1 MVQKIDLT
9 NLPSDVA
16 SNIASFML
24 GKPED
29 LRLKHNKALKKIQR
43 KYKPYFTEED
53 RYEYEYFEQQ
63 SDCSE
68 IDFRGIEIGYFLLQ
82 GEHVKP
88 LYHFIAHQYKKLQKM
103 IKKENE
109 EQVKQHY
116 SLEKIHLR
124 IARRY
129 KDEKEYNTH
138 IFIDNDRQDWR
149 IENVDDFDDE
159 LKQLIKRKIDVENT
173 LYTNDNGGAVVS
185 SYKIRIDLD
194 FKDMSHWKF
203 WYNYF
208 EKWLYESFFL
218 HGVPCA

>member
-24 GKPED
+24 GKPEN
-29 LRLKHNKALKKIQR
+29 LRLKHNKALKRIQR
-43 KYKPYFTEED
+43 KYKANYTEEERD
-53 RYEYEYFEQQ
+53 EYEYFEQQ
-63 SDCSE
+63 FDCSE
-68 IDFRGIEIGYFLLQ
+68 IDFRGIEIDYFLLQ

-88 LYHFIAHQYKKLQKM
+88 LYHFIAHQYEKLRKI
-103 IKKENE
+103 IKKEKE
-109 EQVKQHY
+109 EQFKQSY
-116 SLEKIHLR
+116 GLQKIHLR

-129 KDEKEYNTH
+129 KDEKEYNT
-138 IFIDNDRQDWR
+138 DNLMDRDRYQHWR

-194 FKDMSHWKF
+194 FKDMSH
-203 WYNYF
+203 
-208 EKWLYESFFL
+208 
-218 HGVPCA
+218 

>member
-29 LRLKHNKALKKIQR
+29 LRLKHNKALKKIQK
-43 KYKPYFTEED
+43 KYKPYFTEEE
-53 RYEYEYFEQQ
+53 RYEYEYFELQ
-63 SDCSE
+63 SDYSE

-88 LYHFIAHQYKKLQKM
+88 LYHFIAHQSKKLQKI

-116 SLEKIHLR
+116 SLEKIHLW
-124 IARRY
+124 ITRRY
-129 KDEKEYNTH
+129 KDEKEYNT
-138 IFIDNDRQDWR
+138 DNLTIRDRYQHWR

-185 SYKIRIDLD
+185 SYKIEIDLD
-194 FKDMSHWKF
+194 FKDMSH
-203 WYNYF
+203 
-208 EKWLYESFFL
+208 
-218 HGVPCA
+218 

>member
-1 MVQKIDLT
+1 MMVQKIDLT

-29 LRLKHNKALKKIQR
+29 LRLKHNKALKKIQK
-43 KYKPYFTEED
+43 KYKPYFTEEE
-53 RYEYEYFEQQ
+53 RYEYEYFELQ
-63 SDCSE
+63 SDYSE

-88 LYHFIAHQYKKLQKM
+88 LYHFIAHQYKKLQKI

-116 SLEKIHLR
+116 SLEKIHLW
-124 IARRY
+124 ITRRY
-129 KDEKEYNTH
+129 KDEKEYNT
-138 IFIDNDRQDWR
+138 DNLMDRDRSEHWG

-159 LKQLIKRKIDVENT
+159 LKQLIKRK
-173 LYTNDNGGAVVS
+173 
-185 SYKIRIDLD
+185 
-194 FKDMSHWKF
+194 
-203 WYNYF
+203 
-208 EKWLYESFFL
+208 
-218 HGVPCA
+218 

>member
-29 LRLKHNKALKKIQR
+29 LRLKHNKALKKIQK
-43 KYKPYFTEED
+43 KYKPYFTEEE
-53 RYEYEYFEQQ
+53 RYEYEYFELQ
-63 SDCSE
+63 SDYSE

-88 LYHFIAHQYKKLQKM
+88 LYHFIAHQYKKLQKI

-116 SLEKIHLR
+116 SLEKIHLW
-124 IARRY
+124 ITRRY
-129 KDEKEYNTH
+129 KDEKEYNT
-138 IFIDNDRQDWR
+138 DNLTIRDRYQHWR

-185 SYKIRIDLD
+185 SYKIEIDLD
-194 FKDMSHWKF
+194 FKDMSH
-203 WYNYF
+203 
-208 EKWLYESFFL
+208 
-218 HGVPCA
+218 